1 MVNNFTQF
9 FFHKFILI
17 NVFVSVKCAAPRLVI
32 FLILPV
38 IKYHG
43 KQRNPGDIL
52 CFISDPNVEK
62 FSEHFL
68 PLHFKILDRA
78 SPWAWCAVKRKLE
91 HQESNPGLSGYK
103 PEALPLSYVPKLH
116 MSDPWRFR
124 WYASTCQ
131 PLRWR
136 RTETI
141 AQRHHTFDTI
151 ACCDSFVQGMMKS
164 MGNYRSETQNP
175 PSRAM
180 AL

>member
-1 MVNNFTQF
+1 MSCQNWFRCTSYYQPFCCTFLFLTYIVPKNTYDRPYI
-9 FFHKFILI
+9 FHKFGNGEERNWTSIVYHMGTDLQ
-17 NVFVSVKCAAPRLVI
+17 SAATPPIVA
-32 FLILPV
+32 
-38 IKYHG
+38 
-43 KQRNPGDIL
+43 
-52 CFISDPNVEK
+52 
-62 FSEHFL
+62 
-68 PLHFKILDRA
+68 A
-78 SPWAWCAVKRKLE
+78 SPELE

-116 MSDPWRFR
+116 MSAPWRFR

-141 AQRHHTFDTI
+141 APRHHTFDTI

-164 MGNYRSETQNP
+164 TGNYRSKTQNP